1 MARFL
6 IARLLQGLLV
16 AWGVS
21 TLVFLLL
28 RLSGDPT
35 LLMVPPGAPAE
46 AIERLRHE
54 LGFDR
59 PLLIQY
65 LSFLAD
71 LLRGD
76 VGASLVQS
84 RPALQIVLERFPATL
99 RLAGAALVLALLVA
113 LPAGIAAAAFRG
125 TWIERASLLLALLG
139 QAIPP
144 FWLGL
149 MLILFLSVRLQ
160 LLPSS
165 GAETWQHLVL
175 PALTLASLSMAGITR
190 MTRLAFLEELD
201 REYVR
206 TARAK
211 GVSRPRIIMAHLLR
225 NAAIPILTLVSL
237 DIANL
242 LGGAVV
248 TETIFAWPGVGRLAI
263 EAIQARDYPVVQA
276 VVLVGTGAFVVSS
289 ILADLLYSVVDP
301 RIRLSG

>member
-1 MARFL
+1 VGRFL
-6 IARLLQGLLV
+6 VVRLLQGLLV

-35 LLMVPPGAPAE
+35 LLMVPPGAPAD
-46 AIERLRHE
+46 AVERLRHQ
-54 LGFDR
+54 LGFDQ
-59 PLLIQY
+59 PLPVQY
-65 LSFLAD
+65 VSFLAG
-71 LLRGD
+71 LLHGD
-76 VGASLVQS
+76 VGASLTQS

-99 RLAGAALVLALLVA
+99 RLASAALVLAVCVA
-113 LPAGIAAAAFRG
+113 LPAGVASAVFRG
-125 TWIERASLLLALLG
+125 SWLERFSLSLALLG
-139 QAIPP
+139 QAVPP

-149 MLILFLSVRLQ
+149 MLILFLSVRLP

-165 GAETWQHLVL
+165 GADTWQHLIL
-175 PALTLASLSMAGITR
+175 PAVTLASLSMAGITR

-211 GVSRPRIIMAHLLR
+211 GAPRGRIVVGHLLR

-237 DIANL
+237 DVANL

-276 VVLVGTGAFVVSS
+276 VVLVGTGAFILSS
-289 ILADLLYSVVDP
+289 IIADLLYSVVDP
-301 RIRLSG
+301 RIRLT

>member
-1 MARFL
+1 VGRFL
-6 IARLLQGLLV
+6 VVRLLQGLLV

-46 AIERLRHE
+46 AVERLRHQ
-54 LGFDR
+54 LGFDQ
-59 PLLIQY
+59 PLLVQY
-65 LSFLAD
+65 LSFLGG
-71 LLRGD
+71 LLHGD
-76 VGASLVQS
+76 VGASLTQS

-99 RLAGAALVLALLVA
+99 RLASTALVLALVVA
-113 LPAGIAAAAFRG
+113 LPAGIASAVFRG
-125 TWIERASLLLALLG
+125 SWIERFSLLLALLG
-139 QAIPP
+139 QAVPP

-149 MLILFLSVRLQ
+149 MLILFLSVRVP

-165 GAETWQHLVL
+165 GADTWQTLIL
-175 PALTLASLSMAGITR
+175 PAVTLASLSMAGITR

-211 GVSRPRIIMAHLLR
+211 GLAGRRVVVGHLLR

-237 DIANL
+237 DVANL

-276 VVLVGTGAFVVSS
+276 VVLVGTGAFILSS
-289 ILADLLYSVVDP
+289 IVADLLYSVVDP
-301 RIRLSG
+301 RIRLA

>member
-1 MARFL
+1 MGRFL
-6 IARLLQGLLV
+6 VVRLLQGLLV

-46 AIERLRHE
+46 AVERLRHQ
-54 LGFDR
+54 LGFDQ
-59 PLLIQY
+59 PLPVQY
-65 LSFLAD
+65 VSFLGG
-71 LLRGD
+71 LLHGD
-76 VGASLVQS
+76 VGASLTQN

-99 RLAGAALVLALLVA
+99 RLASAALVLAVCVA
-113 LPAGIAAAAFRG
+113 LPAGVASAVFRG
-125 TWIERASLLLALLG
+125 TWLERVSLLLALLG
-139 QAIPP
+139 QAVPP

-149 MLILFLSVRLQ
+149 MLILFLSVRVP

-165 GAETWQHLVL
+165 GADTWQHLIL
-175 PALTLASLSMAGITR
+175 PAVTLASLSMAGITR

-211 GVSRPRIIMAHLLR
+211 GVARGRLVLVHLLR

-237 DIANL
+237 DVANL

-276 VVLVGTGAFVVSS
+276 VVLVGTGAFILSS
-289 ILADLLYSVVDP
+289 IVADLLYSVVDP
-301 RIRLSG
+301 RIRLG

>member
-1 MARFL
+1 VGRFL
-6 IARLLQGLLV
+6 VVRLLQAVLV

-46 AIERLRHE
+46 AIERLRHQ
-54 LGFDR
+54 LGFDQ
-59 PLLIQY
+59 PLLVQY
-65 LSFLAD
+65 LSFLGG

-76 VGASLVQS
+76 VGASLTQS

-113 LPAGIAAAAFRG
+113 LPAGVASAVFRG
-125 TWIERASLLLALLG
+125 SWLERLSLALALLG
-139 QAIPP
+139 QAVPP

-149 MLILFLSVRLQ
+149 MLILFLSVRVP

-165 GAETWQHLVL
+165 GADTWQHLVL
-175 PALTLASLSMAGITR
+175 PAVTLASLSMAGITR

-211 GVSRPRIIMAHLLR
+211 GAAGGRIVLVHLLR

-237 DIANL
+237 DVANL

-276 VVLVGTGAFVVSS
+276 VVLVGTGAFILSS
-289 ILADLLYSVVDP
+289 IVADLLYSVVDP
-301 RIRLSG
+301 RIRLA

>member
-1 MARFL
+1 MGRFL
-6 IARLLQGLLV
+6 VVRLIQGLLV

-21 TLVFLLL
+21 TLVFFLL

-35 LLMVPPGAPAE
+35 LLMVPPGAPLE
-46 AIERLRHE
+46 AVERLRHQ
-54 LGFDR
+54 LGYDQ
-59 PLLIQY
+59 PLPIQY
-65 LSFLAD
+65 VSFLAG

-84 RPALQIVLERFPATL
+84 RPALQVVLERFPATL
-99 RLAGAALVLALLVA
+99 RLAGSALLLALAVA
-113 LPAGIAAAAFRG
+113 LPAGVAAALFRDS
-125 TWIERASLLLALLG
+125 WIERLSLLLALLG

-149 MLILFLSVRLQ
+149 MLILFLSVQVR

-165 GAETWQHLVL
+165 GAETWQHLIL
-175 PALTLASLSMAGITR
+175 PAVTLASLSMAGITR
-190 MTRLAFLEELD
+190 MTRLALLEELD
-201 REYVR
+201 RDYVR

-211 GVSRPRIIMAHLLR
+211 GLSRGRIVVGHLLR
-225 NAAIPILTLVSL
+225 NAAIPVLTLVSL
-237 DIANL
+237 DVANL

-276 VVLVGTGAFVVSS
+276 VVLVGTGAFIVSS
-289 ILADLLYSVVDP
+289 IIADLLYSIVDP
-301 RIRLSG
+301 RIRLA

>member
-1 MARFL
+1 MGRFL
-6 IARLLQGLLV
+6 IGRLLQGVLV

-46 AIERLRHE
+46 AVERLRHE

-59 PLLIQY
+59 PLLVQY
-65 LSFLAD
+65 VSFLAD

-99 RLAGAALVLALLVA
+99 RLAGTALVLALVVA

-125 TWIERASLLLALLG
+125 TWIERISLLLALLG

-149 MLILFLSVRLQ
+149 MLILFLSVRLRV
-160 LLPSS
+160 LPSS
-165 GAETWQHLVL
+165 GADTWQHLVL

-211 GVSRPRIIMAHLLR
+211 GLPRPRIVIAHLLR

-276 VVLVGTGAFVVSS
+276 VVLVGTGAFVISS

-301 RIRLSG
+301 RIRISG

>member
-1 MARFL
+1 MGRFL
-6 IARLLQGLLV
+6 MARLLQGLLV

-28 RLSGDPT
+28 RVSGDPT

-46 AIERLRHE
+46 AVERLRHQ

-59 PLLIQY
+59 PLVIQY
-65 LSFLAD
+65 VSFLAD

-113 LPAGIAAAAFRG
+113 LPAGIAAATFRG
-125 TWIERASLLLALLG
+125 TWIERTSLLLALLG

-165 GAETWQHLVL
+165 GADTWQHLVL

-201 REYVR
+201 HEYVR

-211 GVSRPRIIMAHLLR
+211 GVARPRIIMVHLLR

>member
-1 MARFL
+1 VGRFL
-6 IARLLQGLLV
+6 IVRLLQGLLV

-46 AIERLRHE
+46 AVDRLRHQ
-54 LGFDR
+54 LGFDQ
-59 PLLIQY
+59 PLPVQY
-65 LSFLAD
+65 VTFLAG

-84 RPALQIVLERFPATL
+84 RPALEIVLERFPATL
-99 RLAGAALVLALLVA
+99 RLAGAALILALAVA
-113 LPAGIAAAAFRG
+113 LPAGIAAALFRG
-125 TWIERASLLLALLG
+125 SWIERGSLLLALLG

-149 MLILFLSVRLQ
+149 MLILFLSVKVR

-165 GAETWQHLVL
+165 GADTWQHLVL

-190 MTRLAFLEELD
+190 MTRLALLEELD

-211 GVSRPRIIMAHLLR
+211 GLARGRIVVGHLLR

-237 DIANL
+237 DVANL

-276 VVLVGTGAFVVSS
+276 VVLVGTGAFIISS
-289 ILADLLYSVVDP
+289 IVADLLYSLVDP
-301 RIRLSG
+301 RIRLA

>member
-1 MARFL
+1 MGRFL
-6 IARLLQGLLV
+6 VVRLLQGLLV

-46 AIERLRHE
+46 AVERLRHQ
-54 LGFDR
+54 LGFDQ
-59 PLLIQY
+59 PLPVQY
-65 LSFLAD
+65 VSFLGG
-71 LLRGD
+71 LLHGD
-76 VGASLVQS
+76 VGASLTQS

-99 RLAGAALVLALLVA
+99 RLASAALVVAVCVA
-113 LPAGIAAAAFRG
+113 LPAGVASAVFRG
-125 TWIERASLLLALLG
+125 TWLERVSLLLALLG
-139 QAIPP
+139 QAVPP

-149 MLILFLSVRLQ
+149 MLILFLSVRVP

-165 GAETWQHLVL
+165 GADTWQHLIL
-175 PALTLASLSMAGITR
+175 PAVTLASLSMAGITR

-211 GVSRPRIIMAHLLR
+211 GVARGRLVLVHLLR

-237 DIANL
+237 DVANL

-276 VVLVGTGAFVVSS
+276 VVLVGTGAFILSS
-289 ILADLLYSVVDP
+289 IVADLLYSVVDP
-301 RIRLSG
+301 RIRLA

>member
-1 MARFL
+1 VGRFL
-6 IARLLQGLLV
+6 VVRVFQGLLV

-21 TLVFLLL
+21 TLVFVLL

-46 AIERLRHE
+46 AVDRLRHQ
-54 LGFDR
+54 LGFDQ
-59 PLLIQY
+59 PLPVQY
-65 LSFLAD
+65 VSFLGG

-76 VGASLVQS
+76 LGASIVQS
-84 RPALQIVLERFPATL
+84 RPALAVVLERFPATL
-99 RLAGAALVLALLVA
+99 LLAGVALGLALVVA
-113 LPAGIAAAAFRG
+113 LPAGIASALYRG
-125 TWIERASLLLALLG
+125 SWIERASMLLALLG
-139 QAIPP
+139 QAMPP

-165 GAETWQHLVL
+165 GADTWQNLVL
-175 PALTLASLSMAGITR
+175 PAVTLASLSMAGITR
-190 MTRLAFLEELD
+190 MTRLAVLEELD

-206 TARAK
+206 TARSK
-211 GVSRPRIIMAHLLR
+211 GLARGRIVIGHLMR

-237 DIANL
+237 DVANL

-276 VVLVGTGAFVVSS
+276 VVLLATAAFVLTS
-289 ILADLLYSVVDP
+289 IVADLLYSLLDP
-301 RIRLSG
+301 RIRLA

>member
-1 MARFL
+1 VGRFL
-6 IARLLQGLLV
+6 VVRVFQGLLV

-21 TLVFLLL
+21 TLVFVLL

-46 AIERLRHE
+46 AVDRLRHQ
-54 LGFDR
+54 LGFDQ
-59 PLLIQY
+59 PLPVQY
-65 LSFLAD
+65 VSFLGGP
-71 LLRGD
+71 LRGD
-76 VGASLVQS
+76 LGASIVQS
-84 RPALQIVLERFPATL
+84 RPALAVVLERFPATL
-99 RLAGAALVLALLVA
+99 LLAGVALGLALVVA
-113 LPAGIAAAAFRG
+113 LPAGIASALYRG
-125 TWIERASLLLALLG
+125 SWIERASMLLALLG
-139 QAIPP
+139 QAMPP

-165 GAETWQHLVL
+165 GADTWQNLVL
-175 PALTLASLSMAGITR
+175 PAVTLASLSMAGITR
-190 MTRLAFLEELD
+190 MTRLAVLEELD

-206 TARAK
+206 TARSK
-211 GVSRPRIIMAHLLR
+211 GLARGRIVIGHLMR

-237 DIANL
+237 DVANL

-276 VVLVGTGAFVVSS
+276 VVLLATAAFVLTS
-289 ILADLLYSVVDP
+289 IVADLLYSLLDP
-301 RIRLSG
+301 RIRLA

>member
-1 MARFL
+1 MGRFL
-6 IARLLQGLLV
+6 VVRLLQGLLV

-35 LLMVPPGAPAE
+35 LLMVPPGAPAD
-46 AIERLRHE
+46 AVERLRHQ
-54 LGFDR
+54 LGFDQ
-59 PLLIQY
+59 PLPVQY
-65 LSFLAD
+65 VSFLAG
-71 LLRGD
+71 LLHGD
-76 VGASLVQS
+76 VGASLTQS

-99 RLAGAALVLALLVA
+99 RLASAALVLAVCVA
-113 LPAGIAAAAFRG
+113 LPAGVASAVFRG
-125 TWIERASLLLALLG
+125 SWLERFSLSLALLG
-139 QAIPP
+139 QAVPP

-149 MLILFLSVRLQ
+149 MLILFLSVRLP

-165 GAETWQHLVL
+165 GADTWQHLIL
-175 PALTLASLSMAGITR
+175 PAVTLASLSMAGITR

-211 GVSRPRIIMAHLLR
+211 GAPRGRIVVGHLLR

-237 DIANL
+237 DVANL

-276 VVLVGTGAFVVSS
+276 VVLVGTGAFILSS
-289 ILADLLYSVVDP
+289 IIADLLYSVVDP
-301 RIRLSG
+301 RIRLT

>member
-1 MARFL
+1 MT
-6 IARLLQGLLV
+6 V
-16 AWGVS
+16 
-21 TLVFLLL
+21 L
-28 RLSGDPT
+28 RD
-35 LLMVPPGAPAE
+35 
-46 AIERLRHE
+46 
-54 LGFDR
+54 
-59 PLLIQY
+59 
-65 LSFLAD
+65 
-71 LLRGD
+71 
-76 VGASLVQS
+76 
-84 RPALQIVLERFPATL
+84 
-99 RLAGAALVLALLVA
+99 
-113 LPAGIAAAAFRG
+113 
-125 TWIERASLLLALLG
+125 
-139 QAIPP
+139 
-144 FWLGL
+144 
-149 MLILFLSVRLQ
+149 VRLQ

-165 GAETWQHLVL
+165 GADTWQHLVL

-289 ILADLLYSVVDP
+289 ILADLLYSLVDP

>member
-1 MARFL
+1 V
-6 IARLLQGLLV
+6 G
-16 AWGVS
+16 
-21 TLVFLLL
+21 
-28 RLSGDPT
+28 
-35 LLMVPPGAPAE
+35 
-46 AIERLRHE
+46 
-54 LGFDR
+54 
-59 PLLIQY
+59 
-65 LSFLAD
+65 FLAD

-125 TWIERASLLLALLG
+125 TWIERTSLLLALLG

-165 GAETWQHLVL
+165 GADTWQHLVL

-211 GVSRPRIIMAHLLR
+211 GVPRPRIVTAHLLR

-242 LGGAVV
+242 LGVAVV

>member
-1 MARFL
+1 LGRFL
-6 IARLLQGLLV
+6 VVRLLQGLLV

-35 LLMVPPGAPAE
+35 LLMVPPGAPAD
-46 AIERLRHE
+46 AIERLRHQ
-54 LGFDR
+54 LGFDQ
-59 PLLIQY
+59 PLPVQY
-65 LSFLAD
+65 VSFLGG
-71 LLRGD
+71 LLHGD
-76 VGASLVQS
+76 VGASLTQS

-99 RLAGAALVLALLVA
+99 RLAGAALVLAVFVA
-113 LPAGIAAAAFRG
+113 LPAGVASAVFRG
-125 TWIERASLLLALLG
+125 SWLERFSLLLALLG
-139 QAIPP
+139 QAVPP

-149 MLILFLSVRLQ
+149 MLILFLSVRVP

-165 GAETWQHLVL
+165 GADSWRHLIL
-175 PALTLASLSMAGITR
+175 PAVTLASLSMAGITR

-211 GVSRPRIIMAHLLR
+211 GAARGRIVVVHLLR

-237 DIANL
+237 DVANL

-276 VVLVGTGAFVVSS
+276 VVLVGTGAFILSS
-289 ILADLLYSVVDP
+289 IVADLLYSVVDP
-301 RIRLSG
+301 RIRLA

>member
-1 MARFL
+1 VGRFL
-6 IARLLQGLLV
+6 VVRLLQGLLV

-46 AIERLRHE
+46 AVERLRHQ
-54 LGFDR
+54 LGFDQ
-59 PLLIQY
+59 PLPVQY
-65 LSFLAD
+65 LSFLGG
-71 LLRGD
+71 LLHGD
-76 VGASLVQS
+76 VGASLTQS

-99 RLAGAALVLALLVA
+99 RLAGAALVLALVVA
-113 LPAGIAAAAFRG
+113 LPAGVVSAVFRG
-125 TWIERASLLLALLG
+125 SWLERFSLSLALLG
-139 QAIPP
+139 QAVPP

-149 MLILFLSVRLQ
+149 MLILFLSVRAP

-165 GAETWQHLVL
+165 GADSWQHLIL
-175 PALTLASLSMAGITR
+175 PAVTLASLSMAGITR

-211 GVSRPRIIMAHLLR
+211 GLATRRVVVGHLLR

-237 DIANL
+237 DVANL

-276 VVLVGTGAFVVSS
+276 VVLVGTGAFILSS
-289 ILADLLYSVVDP
+289 IVADLLYSVVDP
-301 RIRLSG
+301 RIRLA

>member
-1 MARFL
+1 VGRFL
-6 IARLLQGLLV
+6 VVRLLQAILV

-46 AIERLRHE
+46 AIERLRHQ
-54 LGFDR
+54 LGFDQ
-59 PLLIQY
+59 PLLVQY
-65 LSFLAD
+65 LSFLGG

-76 VGASLVQS
+76 VGASLTQS

-113 LPAGIAAAAFRG
+113 LPAGVASAVFRG
-125 TWIERASLLLALLG
+125 SWLERLSLALALLG
-139 QAIPP
+139 QAVPP

-149 MLILFLSVRLQ
+149 MLILFLSVRVP

-165 GAETWQHLVL
+165 GADTWQHLVL
-175 PALTLASLSMAGITR
+175 PAVTLASLSMAGITR

-211 GVSRPRIIMAHLLR
+211 GAAGGRIVLVHLLR

-237 DIANL
+237 DVANL

-276 VVLVGTGAFVVSS
+276 VVLVGTGAFILSS
-289 ILADLLYSVVDP
+289 IVADLLYSVVDP
-301 RIRLSG
+301 RIRLA

>member
-1 MARFL
+1 MGRFL
-6 IARLLQGLLV
+6 VVRLLQGLLV

-28 RLSGDPT
+28 RLSDDPT

-46 AIERLRHE
+46 AVERLRHQ
-54 LGFDR
+54 LGFDQ
-59 PLLIQY
+59 PLPAQY
-65 LSFLAD
+65 VSFLAG
-71 LLRGD
+71 LLRAD
-76 VGASLVQS
+76 VGTSLVQG
-84 RPALQIVLERFPATL
+84 RPALLIVLERFPATL
-99 RLAGAALVLALLVA
+99 RLAGAAMTLALLLA
-113 LPAGIAAAAFRG
+113 LPAGIASALFRG
-125 TWIERASLLLALLG
+125 SWIERASLLLALLG

-149 MLILFLSVRLQ
+149 MLILFLSVRVR

-165 GAETWQHLVL
+165 GADSWQHLVL
-175 PALTLASLSMAGITR
+175 PAVTLASLSTAGITR

-211 GVSRPRIIMAHLLR
+211 GVPRERIVLVHLLR

-237 DIANL
+237 DVANL

-248 TETIFAWPGVGRLAI
+248 TETIFAWPGIGRLAV

-276 VVLVGTGAFVVSS
+276 VVLVGSGAFIVSS
-289 ILADLLYSVVDP
+289 IVADLLYSVVDP
-301 RIRLSG
+301 RIRLA

>member
-1 MARFL
+1 MGRFL
-6 IARLLQGLLV
+6 VLRLLQGLLV

-46 AIERLRHE
+46 AIDRLRHQ
-54 LGFDR
+54 LGFDQ
-59 PLLIQY
+59 PLPVQY
-65 LSFLAD
+65 VNFLAG

-84 RPALQIVLERFPATL
+84 RPALDIVLERFPATL
-99 RLAGAALVLALLVA
+99 RLAGAALALALFVA
-113 LPAGIAAAAFRG
+113 LPAGIASALCRG
-125 TWIERASLLLALLG
+125 SWIERGSLLLALLG

-149 MLILFLSVRLQ
+149 MLILFLSVRVR

-165 GAETWQHLVL
+165 GADTWQHLIL
-175 PALTLASLSMAGITR
+175 PAVTLGSLSMAGITR
-190 MTRLAFLEELD
+190 MTRVAFLEELD

-211 GVSRPRIIMAHLLR
+211 GLARGRIVVVHLLR

-248 TETIFAWPGVGRLAI
+248 TETIFAWPGVGQLAVQ
-263 EAIQARDYPVVQA
+263 AIQARDYPVVQA
-276 VVLVGTGAFVVSS
+276 VVLVGTGAFIVSS
-289 ILADLLYSVVDP
+289 IAADLLYSIVDP
-301 RIRLSG
+301 RIRLA

>member
-1 MARFL
+1 VGRFL
-6 IARLLQGLLV
+6 VVRLLQGLLV

-46 AIERLRHE
+46 AVERLRHQ
-54 LGFDR
+54 LGFDQ
-59 PLLIQY
+59 PLPVQY
-65 LSFLAD
+65 VSFLGG
-71 LLRGD
+71 LLHGD
-76 VGASLVQS
+76 VGASLTQS

-99 RLAGAALVLALLVA
+99 RLASAALVLAVCVA
-113 LPAGIAAAAFRG
+113 LPAGVASAVFRG
-125 TWIERASLLLALLG
+125 TWLERVSLLLALLG
-139 QAIPP
+139 QAVPP

-149 MLILFLSVRLQ
+149 MLILFLSVRVP

-165 GAETWQHLVL
+165 GADTWQHLIL
-175 PALTLASLSMAGITR
+175 PAVTLASLSMAGITR

-211 GVSRPRIIMAHLLR
+211 GVARGRLVLVHLLR

-237 DIANL
+237 DVANL

-276 VVLVGTGAFVVSS
+276 VVLVGTGAFILSS
-289 ILADLLYSVVDP
+289 IVADLLYSVVDP
-301 RIRLSG
+301 RIRLA